1 MEKENRKRKHVVLK
15 IERLTVME
23 MMIGWYI
30 AGILCIFIL
39 KERNSRQDKVFSVEK
54 LLFIS
59 IFMITITFYSQ
70 RERRR

>member
-1 MEKENRKRKHVVLK
+1 MLK
-15 IERLTVME
+15 IERMTVME

-30 AGILCIFIL
+30 AGICIFIL
-39 KERNSRQDKVFSVEK
+39 KEKNSRQDKVFSVEK

-70 RERRR
+70 RERRK